1 MKIILVNCSLRI
13 EFESNICSKS
23 YLFIGNSYIYTT
35 DFKQII
41 IIEAK
46 YFREFFLDSL
56 RSKKSP
62 QQQILMYMP
71 WIRSYDIHYILFLLL
86 VDNIQLLHWKASH
99 QIPGVHSEFITH
111 VKLWTKITDIHNNAC
126 ISRQLHFDT
135 LKLGTIAKERHLCWT
150 PSNSIELF
158 G

>member
-46 YFREFFLDSL
+46 YFQEFF
-56 RSKKSP
+56 
-62 QQQILMYMP
+62 
-71 WIRSYDIHYILFLLL
+71 
-86 VDNIQLLHWKASH
+86 
-99 QIPGVHSEFITH
+99 
-111 VKLWTKITDIHNNAC
+111 
-126 ISRQLHFDT
+126 
-135 LKLGTIAKERHLCWT
+135 
-150 PSNSIELF
+150 
-158 G
+158 